1 MAAWQHIMI
10 DGAPSRAAVEAVVAG
25 LVKAKP
31 HRADGGARFSTMDAE
46 VGIFAADYADEPH
59 LRMSH
64 YPWVIDIDGVAQVDW
79 ARRIFDVLAEQ
90 TPWSLLWQSNSVQ
103 VDARS
108 GSAA

>member
-10 DGAPSRAAVEAVVAG
+10 DGAPSREAVEAVVGG
-25 LVKAKP
+25 LVDAKP
-31 HRADGGARFSTMDAE
+31 HPADGGVRFVAIDAE
-46 VGIFAADYADEPH
+46 VGVFAADYADEPH

-79 ARRIFDVLAEQ
+79 TRRIFDALAEQ
-90 TPWSLLWQSNSVQ
+90 TPWSLLWQSNSIL